1 MLTPTRASMTKTMA
15 ARMMPMALSTGDHM
29 DEAART
35 LLKMANPISTMP
47 EGDRALVKPVA
58 LLPTWRSPSMML
70 LAKLGPLVSSHQKK
84 PVKIV
89 NLTNS
94 AKNSPMSALR
104 KAIMPK
110 VQTIEITTRVQNS
123 QVAALVI
130 ADAHALAAVEYR
142 ASTESSKP
150 ALSIAAWAS
159 SDRNASPKTRNGVA
173 VLIFAIFSGL
183 QFSAFSS
190 GMCSGSAGAL
200 LQPVSKATKRA
211 AKVR

>member
-1 MLTPTRASMTKTMA
+1 MSEVQRAPPNPRKKTPAYARIHPETSSSSMLTPTRASMTKTKA
-15 ARMMPMALSTGDHM
+15 S
-29 DEAART
+29 RT

-130 ADAHALAAVEYR
+130 ADAHELAAAE
-142 ASTESSKP
+142 
-150 ALSIAAWAS
+150 
-159 SDRNASPKTRNGVA
+159 
-173 VLIFAIFSGL
+173 
-183 QFSAFSS
+183 
-190 GMCSGSAGAL
+190 
-200 LQPVSKATKRA
+200 
-211 AKVR
+211 